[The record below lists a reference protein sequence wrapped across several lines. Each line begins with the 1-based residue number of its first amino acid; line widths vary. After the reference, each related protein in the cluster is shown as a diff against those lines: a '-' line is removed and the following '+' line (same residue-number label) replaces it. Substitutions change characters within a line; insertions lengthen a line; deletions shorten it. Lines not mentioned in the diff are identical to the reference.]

1 MPFMKNTIF
10 SIINSNDFL
19 LTPLHESKMI
29 STVDFFFLSVFKEVE
44 EKKSSLIQCGTL
56 RLRSKISGFTQDQKG
71 IIYAQQC

>member
-1 MPFMKNTIF
+1 MPFMKNTIL

-29 STVDFFFLSVFKEVE
+29 STDIFFLSVFKGVE
-44 EKKSSLIQCGTL
+44 EKKIISDSMWHL
-56 RLRSKISGFTQDQKG
+56 RLRSKISGFTQDEKG